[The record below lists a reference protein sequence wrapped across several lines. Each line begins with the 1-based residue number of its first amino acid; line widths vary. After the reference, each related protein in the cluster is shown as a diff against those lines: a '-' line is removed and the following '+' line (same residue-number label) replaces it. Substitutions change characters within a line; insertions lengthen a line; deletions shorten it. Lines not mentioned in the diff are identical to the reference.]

1 LGLSPVSKKH
11 WLIVEQTT
19 CRKPRILFV
28 INEFDLDTTWLAACH
43 DYTVTGEIITVDDEQ
58 MTRKRKALER
68 IRRARA
74 EELIDWGCVHP
85 ACDVSGDQPSQV
97 RININVKV
105 QALEVEY
112 KPGLFDF
119 FRDGP
124 RMRRTAVDR
133 FTIEIAADAS
143 SSNIPALIEGIRGLS
158 DIVQSYHVGEVSD
171 SASFGPRALSAYVDA
186 RDDDRS
192 VESRSPGPRSLDIW
206 V

>member
-1 LGLSPVSKKH
+1 MGLSPLSKQH
-11 WLIVEQTT
+11 WLIVEQTA

-43 DYTVTGEIITVDDEQ
+43 DYTVTGEIITVDDEHVA
-58 MTRKRKALER
+58 RKRKALER
-68 IRRARA
+68 IRHATA
-74 EELIDWGCVHP
+74 EELIDWGCVRP
-85 ACDVSGDQPSQV
+85 ACDVPGGQPSQV
-97 RININVKV
+97 RINVNV
-105 QALEVEY
+105 QALSVEY

-124 RMRRTAVDR
+124 RMRRTAFDR

-143 SSNIPALIEGIRGLS
+143 SNNIPALIEGITGLS
-158 DIVQSYHVGEVSD
+158 DTVQSYHVGEVND
-171 SASFGPRALSAYVDA
+171 SAASGPRALSAYIDA

-192 VESRSPGPRSLDIW
+192 VESGSPGPRFLDIW